1 MSAVEIAQVP
11 IGLPAAVRW
20 FRTFWPAGGPWA
32 RDEGF
37 LVKSALTELFGTEA
51 APRPWRVQTR
61 LDDGRVLVV
70 GYTRHDAHALRE
82 RAMLAL
88 PGLRAAVDAD
98 AIVTAPLAVPAAGRR
113 VQGWVSLCPTR
124 RTELA
129 ADGTV
134 AGRRRE
140 LDAFLAEVEQAG
152 REGRPPR
159 SREEVYA
166 DYLRRALDG
175 ALQVGPVAVRAFT
188 IARMARKDGDGRPTR
203 QIEFPSA
210 LLQFEGTVA
219 DAGLLRERMAQGI
232 GRARAFGHGMLLLRP
247 AGGMG

>member
-1 MSAVEIAQVP
+1 MTAIEVAQVP

-20 FRTFWPAGGPWA
+20 FRGFWPAEGPWA

-70 GYTRHDAHALRE
+70 GYARHDAQALRE

-88 PGLRAAVDAD
+88 PGLRAAVEAD
-98 AIVTAPLAVPAAGRR
+98 AIMTAPLSVPAAGRR

-124 RTELA
+124 RTDLA
-129 ADGTV
+129 ADGA

-140 LDAFLAEVEQAG
+140 LDAYLAEVERARRG
-152 REGRPPR
+152 GGPPPA
-159 SREEVYA
+159 REEVYA
-166 DYLRRALDG
+166 DYLRTALDG
-175 ALQVGPVAVRAFT
+175 ALDVGPVAMRAFA
-188 IARMARKDGDGRPTR
+188 IARMARKDAAGRPTR
-203 QIEFPSA
+203 QVGFPSA

-219 DAGLLRERMAQGI
+219 DPGLLRERMAAGI
-232 GRARAFGHGMLLLRP
+232 GRARAFGFGMLLLRP
-247 AGGMG
+247 SGGMS